1 LFTET
6 FKVTLGKGITFNGQ
20 MKDGV
25 RHGKGVQVWEDGS
38 RFEGE
43 WVNDRACTSKGKL
56 IHGNGDIY
64 EGEWKDDK
72 ANGMG
77 VYCHKDGAR

>member
-1 LFTET
+1 MAYLLFTET

-43 WVNDRACTSKGKL
+43 W
-56 IHGNGDIY
+56 
-64 EGEWKDDK
+64 KDDK